1 VLASYV
7 NLVDIACV
15 TRGEPTPTL
24 LYLIKW
30 MERRSRLE
38 LEVALAPLDV
48 SVAEFTALSVLAG
61 RELSSAQLARRT
73 FVSAQAMH
81 PIVTELLQKHLV
93 QRRVDPGHG
102 RIQLIKLSPQGK
114 AKLVECHAASQRAE
128 SAAFG
133 GLSSAERE
141 SLRRALDRSV
151 RAISATGQAD
161 EQL

>member
-1 VLASYV
+1 MTVS
-7 NLVDIACV
+7 
-15 TRGEPTPTL
+15 RGEPIPTL

-30 MERRSRLE
+30 MERRARLE
-38 LEVALAPLDV
+38 LEVCLQSLDITV
-48 SVAEFTALSVLAG
+48 PEFTALSVLAG

-81 PIVTELLQKHLV
+81 PIVTELLRKHLV

-114 AKLVECHAASQRAE
+114 AKLTECNGASQRAE
-128 SAAFG
+128 ASAFSD
-133 GLSSAERE
+133 LSVAERE

-151 RAISATGQAD
+151 RAISHS
-161 EQL
+161 EES